1 MFSTNSECQLHAAG
15 MNKTLMQCKEMPEH
29 RFGYDEDEMNEMLI
43 FLGMDHLR
51 KNDEMIEQAIS
62 AEVVPPERKK

>member
-1 MFSTNSECQLHAAG
+1 
-15 MNKTLMQCKEMPEH
+15 MQCKEMPEH